1 MIFKRSFLVH
11 IQQYEHRN
19 DRLNLIYDPKL
30 FYAFISCLW
39 YNSTYALFAYI
50 ISDTAQEGLE
60 IFLN

>member
-39 YNSTYALFAYI
+39 YKLTAKGLF
-50 ISDTAQEGLE
+50 
-60 IFLN
+60 FP